1 MRSLRVVFGKN
12 CADCCNV
19 GLHFLLPIT
28 LRRMGLLSVFIVL
41 SSRFYVAIVWVFRI
55 SGVSFWLSVSLH

>member
-1 MRSLRVVFGKN
+1 MQSLRVVFGKN

-41 SSRFYVAIVWVFRI
+41 SSRFYVAIVRVFRI